1 MPPLVVDDIVRLTF
15 EATLNGRPIATIM
28 DVDVIPGIGRDRSD
42 TSREV
47 AEDAQGAWQDHIV
60 EMLTDH
66 YVFTGT
72 SYVDLNTED
81 GSTGEVAPDGE
92 KPIQGATAADV
103 MAPQVQYLIHK
114 NLDTSSRGARSGR
127 LYLPGVFESSVDD
140 AGIVNTDTREQF
152 DDQFE
157 DFKDGVNAVI
167 LGEFAREQNLAVVHN
182 PAVGDPS
189 STRIATFTTDAMV
202 ATQKRRLGR

>member
-1 MPPLVVDDIVRLTF
+1 MAPLVVDDIVRLTF
-15 EATLNGRPIATIM
+15 NATLNGNPIATIM

-47 AEDAQGAWQDHIV
+47 AEDAGGSWQDHIV
-60 EMLTDH
+60 AELSDH

-72 SYVDLNTED
+72 SYVDLNSED
-81 GSTGEVAPDGE
+81 GSTGEVPPDSG
-92 KPIQGATAADV
+92 KPLAGAVGADT
-103 MAPQVQYLIHK
+103 MAPQVQYLVHK
-114 NLDTSSRGARSGR
+114 NIDNGSRGRRSGR

-140 AGIVNTDTREQF
+140 AGIVATDTREQY
-152 DDQFE
+152 DDSFE

-182 PAVGDPS
+182 PAVGDAS
-189 STRIATFTTDAMV
+189 SSRIATFTMDAVV
-202 ATQKRRLGR
+202 ATQKRRLQR